1 MFQIIVSSTMKKTEY
16 YVKIEDQEHGP
27 LTLPEIRQLV
37 RDQIIFSKTL
47 IRNSNSDKFV
57 YLETILSENAKNNIQ
72 SKLVSKKY
80 LCYGGVICLLL
91 VLFLYLELKL
101 NRNAAEIKA
110 ISNKF
115 NDEQSG
121 LLALQKSLSDVEQMI
136 KSNKTTQ
143 SDILVRFDKIESS
156 ASQMA
161 NDYKL
166 IKTTKDSIE
175 ALNNTVLQLK
185 NSSESNNKLQIDSFK
200 EQVSGAQ
207 LNYDELTKEIKLLSA
222 ENQRIS
228 KEFQASQKNF
238 ATLASYDKNSQ
249 EINKKI
255 NEIEAFNKLVIKDL
269 NNHQAKLQSHEDWLK
284 SISKR

>member
-1 MFQIIVSSTMKKTEY
+1 MKKTEY

-136 KSNKTTQ
+136 KSNKTAQ

>member
-1 MFQIIVSSTMKKTEY
+1 MKKTEY

-91 VLFLYLELKL
+91 VLLYIEIKL

-121 LLALQKSLSDVEQMI
+121 SLALQKNLSDVEQMI

-185 NSSESNNKLQIDSFK
+185 NSSEANNKLQIDSFK

-207 LNYDELTKEIKLLSA
+207 SNYDELTKEIKLLSA

-228 KEFQASQKNF
+228 KEFQVLQKNF

-269 NNHQAKLQSHEDWLK
+269 NNHQSKLQAHEDWLK

>member
-136 KSNKTTQ
+136 KSNKTAQ

>member
-1 MFQIIVSSTMKKTEY
+1 MKKTEY

-47 IRNSNSDKFV
+47 VRNSNSDKFV

-80 LCYGGVICLLL
+80 LSYGGVICLLL
-91 VLFLYLELKL
+91 VLFLYLEIKL

-121 LLALQKSLSDVEQMI
+121 SLALQKNLSDVEQMI
-136 KSNKTTQ
+136 KSNKTAQ

-185 NSSESNNKLQIDSFK
+185 NSSEANNKLQIDSFK

-207 LNYDELTKEIKLLSA
+207 SNYDELTKEIKLLSS

-228 KEFQASQKNF
+228 KEFQALQKNF

-269 NNHQAKLQSHEDWLK
+269 NNHQAKLQAHEDWIK

>member
-1 MFQIIVSSTMKKTEY
+1 MKKTEY

-47 IRNSNSDKFV
+47 VRNSNSDKFV

-80 LCYGGVICLLL
+80 LSYGGVICLLL
-91 VLFLYLELKL
+91 VLFLYLEIKL

-121 LLALQKSLSDVEQMI
+121 SLALQKNLSDVEQMI
-136 KSNKTTQ
+136 KSNKTAQ

-185 NSSESNNKLQIDSFK
+185 NSSEANNKLQIDSFK

-207 LNYDELTKEIKLLSA
+207 SNYDELTKEIKLLSA

-228 KEFQASQKNF
+228 KEFQALQKNF

-269 NNHQAKLQSHEDWLK
+269 NNHQAKLQAHEDWIK

>member
-1 MFQIIVSSTMKKTEY
+1 MKKTEY

-91 VLFLYLELKL
+91 VLFLYLEIKL
-101 NRNAAEIKA
+101 NSNAAEIKA

-136 KSNKTTQ
+136 KSNKTAQ

-207 LNYDELTKEIKLLSA
+207 SNYDELTKEIKLLSA

>member
-1 MFQIIVSSTMKKTEY
+1 MKKTEY

-91 VLFLYLELKL
+91 VLFLYLEIKL

-136 KSNKTTQ
+136 KSNKTAQ

-207 LNYDELTKEIKLLSA
+207 SNYDELTKEIKLLSA

>member
-1 MFQIIVSSTMKKTEY
+1 MKKTEY

-91 VLFLYLELKL
+91 VLLYIEIKL

-121 LLALQKSLSDVEQMI
+121 SLALQKNLSDVEQMI
-136 KSNKTTQ
+136 KSN
-143 SDILVRFDKIESS
+143 
-156 ASQMA
+156 
-161 NDYKL
+161 
-166 IKTTKDSIE
+166 
-175 ALNNTVLQLK
+175 
-185 NSSESNNKLQIDSFK
+185 
-200 EQVSGAQ
+200 QV
-207 LNYDELTKEIKLLSA
+207 NI
-222 ENQRIS
+222 
-228 KEFQASQKNF
+228 
-238 ATLASYDKNSQ
+238 
-249 EINKKI
+249 
-255 NEIEAFNKLVIKDL
+255 
-269 NNHQAKLQSHEDWLK
+269 
-284 SISKR
+284 

>member
-47 IRNSNSDKFV
+47 VRNSNSDKFV

-80 LCYGGVICLLL
+80 LSYGGVICLLL
-91 VLFLYLELKL
+91 VLFLYLEIKL

-121 LLALQKSLSDVEQMI
+121 SLALQKNLSDVEQMI
-136 KSNKTTQ
+136 KSNKTAQ

-185 NSSESNNKLQIDSFK
+185 NSSEANNKLQIDSFK

-207 LNYDELTKEIKLLSA
+207 SNYDELTKEIKLLSS

-228 KEFQASQKNF
+228 KEFQALQKNF

-269 NNHQAKLQSHEDWLK
+269 NNHQAKLQAHEDWIK